1 MITHFIAY
9 ITLLHITLLHITLY
23 IYNIVDISL
32 YHIVKA

>member
-9 ITLLHITLLHITLY
+9 ITLLYITLY
-23 IYNIVDISL
+23 IYHIVDISL